1 MANRSE
7 DSTTLMPSLNR
18 FLDGRAGPYVSIPVK
33 QPITM
38 KIGISTVLDGWVV
51 KHVYNSGYGNC
62 RPCVFHVVTLCYRE

>member
-1 MANRSE
+1 MANRSK

-18 FLDGRAGPYVSIPVK
+18 FLDGRAGPYIPVK

-51 KHVYNSGYGNC
+51 KHVYNSGYV
-62 RPCVFHVVTLCYRE
+62 RVVTSSS